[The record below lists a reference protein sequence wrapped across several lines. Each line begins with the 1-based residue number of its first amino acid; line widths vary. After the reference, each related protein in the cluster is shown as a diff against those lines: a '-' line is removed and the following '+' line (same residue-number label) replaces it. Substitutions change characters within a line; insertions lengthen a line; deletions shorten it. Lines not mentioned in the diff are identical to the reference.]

1 MMGPVSGT
9 VTDSALSTFLGKK
22 SVNINYDLGMWVV
35 VENAA
40 ANTKIHIVG
49 NVNMLGSTLSN
60 VPLMVSHTP
69 GGKVLYTT
77 FHNEPQITQDM
88 EKILNF
94 LVFEL

>member
-1 MMGPVSGT
+1 MMRSAGMGMAVGT
-9 VTDSALSTFLGKK
+9 
-22 SVNINYDLGMWVV
+22 
-35 VENAA
+35 NAA

-60 VPLMVSHTP
+60 APLMVSHTP